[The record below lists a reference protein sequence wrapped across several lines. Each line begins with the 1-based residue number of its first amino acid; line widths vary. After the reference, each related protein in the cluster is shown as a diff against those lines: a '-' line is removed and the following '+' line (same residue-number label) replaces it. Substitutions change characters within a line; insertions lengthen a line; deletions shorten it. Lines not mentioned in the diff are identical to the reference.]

1 LTLDLDLWQ
10 RVLFGIT
17 TDEAGMTDRR
27 QDYIESARHFFNLLA
42 KGEGNPLNLVPAIRN
57 ALANAGEE
65 ADVLDLHGRFAASV
79 LDLMLEAC
87 EKNAPSPIEAAR
99 RKYDPLLLL
108 PS

>member
-1 LTLDLDLWQ
+1 
-10 RVLFGIT
+10 
-17 TDEAGMTDRR
+17 MTDRR
-27 QDYIESARHFFNLLA
+27 QDYIDRARDAFDLLA

-65 ADVLDLHGRFAASV
+65 AGVLDQQGRFAASV

-87 EKNAPSPIEAAR
+87 EKNATIPIEAAR